1 MNFSLS
7 RTEGAIYFIFRAK
20 IIAFEK
26 VPQQLRHTQ
35 LVCFLLVEVEQEVEN
50 CFGVLTRFITLFAD
64 DFLVD
69 FVVEHLINFPPQR

>member
-7 RTEGAIYFIFRAK
+7 RTEGAIYFVFRAK
-20 IIAFEK
+20 IISFEK

-50 CFGVLTRFITLFAD
+50 CFGVLTRFITLLAD

-69 FVVEHLINFPPQR
+69 FLMIFLMIF